1 MGRASAHP
9 RGARSRYD
17 PSKLFPRG
25 CGCTFTPLLG
35 ALILRGLPRKGLLE
49 SGRLPARAEP
59 GAASQRLAGV
69 EQALRGHPGRGS
81 GWLTSMSSCFP
92 SHQPPDHQGRT
103 DTSVEPFE
111 GMKCA
116 VLDLG
121 CSSDG
126 ENLACRWP
134 LVLN

>member
-1 MGRASAHP
+1 MGCPGR
-9 RGARSRYD
+9 D
-17 PSKLFPRG
+17 
-25 CGCTFTPLLG
+25 C
-35 ALILRGLPRKGLLE
+35 LRVGQ
-49 SGRLPARAEP
+49 LPARAEP
-59 GAASQRLAGV
+59 GAASQRLAAA

-92 SHQPPDHQGRT
+92 SHQPPDHQGRA
-103 DTSVEPFE
+103 DTLVEPFE

-134 LVLN
+134 LVLNRCGDGKAESKPPDLVGFALTGSPVLLLLRLWGRG